1 MDDDVRHLPC
11 LYHKQRH
18 SSRREEFR
26 HGCVDF
32 ENRGSCGHVDVRA
45 DMSPYGDRYL
55 IENCDGRT
63 DNYSLPPHLSPLRS
77 FLTKVKTDLSF
88 NRWLISPFFQQGK
101 VILCWYTTSRIYR
114 VCDIFERRICNVSF
128 PLL

>member
-1 MDDDVRHLPC
+1 MMFVTFHAC
-11 LYHKQRH
+11 ITNSGIVVGGK
-18 SSRREEFR
+18 SGR
-26 HGCVDF
+26 HGCVDL

-77 FLTKVKTDLSF
+77 FLTKVKTDFS
-88 NRWLISPFFQQGK
+88 
-101 VILCWYTTSRIYR
+101 TTQW
-114 VCDIFERRICNVSF
+114 IFGTVGEV
-128 PLL
+128 